1 MASGGPAC
9 EARARGA
16 RRRRPARGRSS
27 STWPDPARAGCTA
40 RSAPPWEEHLQ
51 PPCRAAAAGPT
62 PAAARRAAACAAS
75 RSAPRGLCASRG
87 RCAASAS
94 PSKPGLTPRGR
105 WRRGGRVR
113 MRREVELTARRYPFL
128 VGQPALSIQG
138 RGRKDRSAYTCKC
151 ACARICCEFPL
162 TPAAPPARRGCTQ
175 HSTSRAANK
184 EAHSHTPLGLLLR
197 VIPQTNPRPQG
208 QGAAA
213 ACAASPHSGI
223 FHPSRIP
230 PLK

>member
-1 MASGGPAC
+1 MHRLRSAGSEGSRRATTLVDASTPRRPDVLAEPPGHVAWGGPAC

-16 RRRRPARGRSS
+16 RRSRPARGRSS
-27 STWPDPARAGCTA
+27 STWPDPARAGRTA
-40 RSAPPWEEHLQ
+40 RSAPPWDAHLQ

-62 PAAARRAAACAAS
+62 PAAARRPAACAAS
-75 RSAPRGLCASRG
+75 PSAPRGLCASRG

-162 TPAAPPARRGCTQ
+162 
-175 HSTSRAANK
+175 
-184 EAHSHTPLGLLLR
+184 
-197 VIPQTNPRPQG
+197 PRCPRKTTD
-208 QGAAA
+208 
-213 ACAASPHSGI
+213 
-223 FHPSRIP
+223 RI
-230 PLK
+230 